1 MSSHRRWLSNCCTE
15 PFLSTTKG
23 RKATKNAEIK
33 PNSSWVVFLLK
44 KKYYLPKKKKKENK
58 NCQRLDHI
66 FTIASQLRGATQ
78 PPGFPW
84 PFRHWSA
91 QDAWP
96 ALQHRPPVAPTW
108 LLPALYRCL
117 RYSGTSQLEAVVS
130 VPSPSC
136 SSWPRVSLYSLRAA
150 YNGSE
155 LS

>member
-1 MSSHRRWLSNCCTE
+1 MSSHRRWLSNYWTE

-33 PNSSWVVFLLK
+33 PNSSWVVFLFK
-44 KKYYLPKKKKKENK
+44 KILIIYKKKKK
-58 NCQRLDHI
+58 CQRLDHI
-66 FTIASQLRGATQ
+66 FSIASQLRGATQ
-78 PPGFPW
+78 LPGFPW

-96 ALQHRPPVAPTW
+96 ALQHRPPVAPAW

-117 RYSGTSQLEAVVS
+117 RYSGTSQLEAMVS

-136 SSWPRVSLYSLRAA
+136 SAWPRVSLYSLRAA
-150 YNGSE
+150 YNGSK